1 MSTTRLF
8 TSTGK
13 ELSLGLTLGKGGEG
27 TVHQINGDP
36 RHVAKV
42 YHTIPDGGRQEKL
55 RVMASLGDADIQKFV
70 AWPVETL
77 HVQRGGPVRG
87 FVMPI
92 AGAYVPVHQLYNP
105 GHRKQEQPQLS
116 WKHLLVTARNTADA
130 FAAVHQRGLVVGDVN
145 ENSVMVAPSNGHVML
160 IDADSFQVNAHGR
173 VFPCLVGVPD
183 FTPPELHAVGD
194 FNRMIRTANH
204 DSFGLAILIF
214 QLLLGGRHPFAGR
227 PLRND
232 VGNDMSVDISQF
244 RFADALDN
252 DRRGLVP
259 PPIAV
264 PVTILPDVIH
274 GMFTQAFTE
283 PGIQRRPTAREWVS
297 ALDRLRP
304 QTAVCHVNAH
314 HAYLAHVGACP
325 WCSLDSSGIVHF
337 VRAQVAAKV
346 QAARVTIGTLWA
358 QISAVPPPEEIAAP
372 PGTGIKPVARPLPPT
387 VHSKATPFFVWPVV
401 VGLVFASIV
410 VAGAPGLL
418 ALVLPVLA
426 SRWLKHR
433 SEPRNQERNVRLLAR
448 KQARDAHAAAVREA
462 EEAGPAGFQNL
473 YDSLSRI
480 YSEYTVEISRSEGQT
495 LAEFDRT
502 VRDRQLRRHLERQY
516 VSSASIRGIGPNLKQ
531 RLVAYGVNTAADV
544 NQARVMEI
552 PGFGDVKTGSLV
564 AWRDSCERTFRYNPQ
579 DPAIPKEREQALA
592 VYERR
597 RRSIENDLQRGLA
610 ELQRRS
616 RLGPEARADL
626 EQKLAA
632 SVWRLTQA
640 DADLAAL

>member
-1 MSTTRLF
+1 MSTTQLF

-36 RHVAKV
+36 HRVAKV
-42 YHTIPDGGRQEKL
+42 YHAIPDGDRQEKL
-55 RVMASLGDADIQKFV
+55 RVMASLGDADIRKFV

-77 HVQRGGPVRG
+77 HAQRGGPVRG
-87 FVMPI
+87 FIMPI
-92 AGAYVPVHQLYNP
+92 ASAYVPVHQLYNP

-160 IDADSFQVNAHGR
+160 IDADSFQVEAQGR

-204 DSFGLAILIF
+204 DTFGLAILVF

-227 PLRND
+227 PLRSD
-232 VGNDMSVDISQF
+232 VGNDMSVDISRY

-252 DRRGLVP
+252 GGRGLVP
-259 PPIAV
+259 PPTAV
-264 PVTILPDVIH
+264 PVTILPDAIH

-283 PGIQRRPTAREWVS
+283 PGSQRRPTAREWVS
-297 ALDRLRP
+297 ALDRLRR
-304 QTAVCHVNAH
+304 QTAVCPVNAH
-314 HAYLAHVGACP
+314 HAYLAHLGACP

-346 QAARVTIGTLWA
+346 QAARVTIATLWA
-358 QISAVPPPEEIAAP
+358 QISAVPPPAEIAAP
-372 PGTGIKPVARPLPPT
+372 PDTGIKPVARPLPPT
-387 VHSKATPFFVWPVV
+387 VHSKITPFVVWPIS
-401 VGLVFASIV
+401 VGLVVTLMV
-410 VAGAPGLL
+410 VAGALGIL
-418 ALVLPVLA
+418 ALVLPVLVGHWHKRHGE
-426 SRWLKHR
+426 SRR
-433 SEPRNQERNVRLLAR
+433 QERDARLLAG
-448 KQARDAHAAAVREA
+448 KQARDAYAAAVHEA
-462 EEAGPAGFQNL
+462 EEAGPAGFRVL
-473 YDSLSRI
+473 YDSLSRL
-480 YSEYTVEISRSEGQT
+480 YYEYTVEVPRREGKT

-502 VRDRQLRRHLERQY
+502 IQDRQFLRHLERQY
-516 VSSASIRGIGPNLKQ
+516 VSSASIRGIGPSLKQ

-544 NQARVMEI
+544 NQINIMNI

-564 AWRDSCERTFRYNPQ
+564 AWRDSCERSFRYNPQ
-579 DPAIPKEREQALA
+579 DPAIPKERDQALE
-592 VYERR
+592 VHERR

-616 RLGPEARADL
+616 RLRPEARADL
-626 EQKLAA
+626 ERKLAA
-632 SVWRLTQA
+632 SAWRLAQT
-640 DADLAAL
+640 DADLAIL